1 VQRFLTLLL
10 GCLLVA
16 SGLAQAAVPAPPKVA
31 ARAYILLDFDSGRI
45 IAEKNANQRV
55 EPASL
60 TKIMAGYV
68 IDKEL
73 AAGNISL
80 SDQVRISKKAW
91 KMPGSRMF
99 IEVDTF
105 VSVEDLIKGII
116 IQSGNDATVAMAE
129 YVAGSEDAFVSLMN
143 GYARELG
150 MTGTHFVNATGLPHE
165 NHYTTARDL
174 AILSRAL
181 IREFPEMYR
190 LYAEKEFTYNGIRQY
205 NRNKLLWQDKYV
217 DGIKTGHTE
226 SAGYC
231 LAASAKRDGMRL
243 IAIVLGTKSE
253 NARASEAQKL
263 LTYGFRFF
271 ETHKLYRAG
280 ETLTQARVWKG
291 EHETVPLGLAE
302 DLFITI
308 PRGSYDKLKATMRVA
323 KKIIAPVKAGQR
335 FGSVD
340 IALAGENVAQRD
352 LVALDSVGEGGF
364 FGSLVD
370 EVQLMFE

>member
-1 VQRFLTLLL
+1 MQRSFTLLL
-10 GCLLVA
+10 GCLLLT
-16 SGLAQAAVPAPPKVA
+16 STLAQAAVPTPPKVA
-31 ARAYILLDFDSGRI
+31 ARAYILQDFDSGRI
-45 IAEKNANQRV
+45 IAEKNANQPV

-80 SDQVRISKKAW
+80 NDQVRISKKAW

-99 IEVDTF
+99 VEVDTF
-105 VSVEDLIKGII
+105 VSVEDLIRGII

-150 MTGTHFVNATGLPHE
+150 MTGTHFVNATGLPHKD
-165 NHYTTARDL
+165 HYTTARDL

-291 EHETVPLGLAE
+291 ERESVPLGLAE

-323 KKIIAPVKAGQR
+323 KKIIAPVQAGQR

-340 IALAGENVAQRD
+340 IALTGENVAQRD

>member
-1 VQRFLTLLL
+1 MQRFLTLLL

-16 SGLAQAAVPAPPKVA
+16 SGLAQAAVPTPPKVA

>member
-1 VQRFLTLLL
+1 MQRFLTLLL

-231 LAASAKRDGMRL
+231 LVASAKRDGMRL

>member
-1 VQRFLTLLL
+1 MQRSFTLLL
-10 GCLLVA
+10 GCLLLT
-16 SGLAQAAVPAPPKVA
+16 STLAQAAVPTPPKVA
-31 ARAYILLDFDSGRI
+31 ARAYILQDFDSGRI
-45 IAEKNANQRV
+45 IAEKNANQPV

-80 SDQVRISKKAW
+80 NDQVRISKKAW

-99 IEVDTF
+99 VEVDTF
-105 VSVEDLIKGII
+105 VPVEDLIRGII

-150 MTGTHFVNATGLPHE
+150 MTGTHFVNATGLPHKD
-165 NHYTTARDL
+165 HYTTARDL

-291 EHETVPLGLAE
+291 ERESVPLGLAE

-323 KKIIAPVKAGQR
+323 KKIIAPVQAGQR

-340 IALAGENVAQRD
+340 IALTGENVAQRD